1 MGMIDPSKI
10 RNVGILGDGGAGKT
24 LLLEHILFDAGA
36 VSRLG
41 SIEEGTTVGDYLQEE
56 IEHHHTVTM
65 KLAHV
70 EWKGERI
77 HLVDHPGYS
86 DFVGEIAAS
95 SAVLDGVVIVV
106 DAAAGPQSG
115 ADNAVKYASLHN
127 VPRAFFVNKLDREH
141 TDFDDVVRQ
150 LREVYGKQCVPL
162 VVPVGAGQ
170 SLERVVNIFDGDTTG
185 IESAIARIREEM
197 SDAVA
202 EVDESLLTA
211 YLDTGELSPED
222 FHRGL
227 HLGITQGKIMPII
240 AGSAERDM
248 GMRELLDL
256 IAESFPSPVERHVI
270 VHDGSGNLV
279 ELPVSADAP
288 FLGQVF
294 HAAIDPYVGHLN
306 FFRVLNGTLKSN
318 SEVYNHTRGHKE
330 RVGQILL
337 LNGKNQETVDQVG
350 PGDLAAIT
358 KLKNTHFGDTLE
370 AVGQDYEVP
379 AIELPEG
386 MVRLAII
393 PKTRADEDKIGEALG
408 KLHEEDPT
416 FAHYRDENTGEHII
430 KGVGDMQLSVLL
442 ERMQRQFGVSAE
454 VRPPRI
460 AYRETIRGTAEVRA
474 RHKKQSGGHGQYGDV
489 HIRVRPNGRGE
500 GYLFVDKI
508 TGGVVPRQYIPSV
521 DKGAHEALTRGV
533 ISGHPVVDIVVELF
547 DGSFHTVDSSDM
559 AFQIAA
565 SMAIQDA
572 VKQASPCLLEPYVT
586 MEITIPEEFMG
597 DITGD
602 INSRRGRIL
611 GIDAAGT
618 GRQLVRASIPEAEV
632 LSYSSA
638 LRAMTQGKGS
648 FEMHPSHYEE
658 IPEHLAASII
668 AEAKQ

>member
-1 MGMIDPSKI
+1 MAMIDPARI
-10 RNVGILGDGGAGKT
+10 RNAGILGDGSAGKT
-24 LLLEHILFDAGA
+24 TLLEHVLYDAG
-36 VSRLG
+36 VVNRLG
-41 SIEEGTTVGDYLQEE
+41 SIAEGNTVGDYLQEE

-70 EWKGERI
+70 DWKGERI
-77 HLVDHPGYS
+77 HLVDHPGYA

-95 SAVLDGVVIVV
+95 SAVLDGVVIVI
-106 DAAAGPQSG
+106 DATAGPQAG
-115 ADNAVKYASLHN
+115 ADNAVKYASLHD

-162 VVPVGAGQ
+162 VVPVGKGQ
-170 SLERVVNIFDGDTTG
+170 ALERVVNIFDGDTAG
-185 IESAIARIREEM
+185 VEAEIARIREEM

-202 EVDESLLTA
+202 EADEDLLA
-211 YLDTGELSPED
+211 KYLETGELSPEE

-227 HLGITQGKIMPII
+227 HLGITLGKIIPVL
-240 AGSAERDM
+240 AGSAERDL
-248 GMRELLDL
+248 GIRELLDL
-256 IAESFPSPVERHVI
+256 IADSFQSPAERHVI
-270 VHDGSGNLV
+270 VHDGSGERV
-279 ELPVSADAP
+279 ELPVSAEAP

-294 HAAIDPYVGHLN
+294 HAAIDPYVGHLT
-306 FFRVLNGTLKSN
+306 FFRVLNGTLKAN
-318 SEVYNHTRGHKE
+318 TEIYNHTRGHKE
-330 RVGQILL
+330 RVGQILM
-337 LNGKNQETVDQVG
+337 LNGKNQESVDQVG

-370 AVGQDYEVP
+370 ALGQDYEMP
-379 AIELPEG
+379 PIELPEG

-416 FAHYRDENTGEHII
+416 FEHYRDELTGEHII

-489 HIRVRPNGRGE
+489 QIRIRPNDRGE
-500 GYLFVDKI
+500 GYRFVDSI
-508 TGGVVPRQYIPSV
+508 TGGVVPKQYIPSV
-521 DKGAHEALTRGV
+521 DKGAQEALRRGV

-572 VKQASPCLLEPYVT
+572 VKQASPCLLEPYVNLD
-586 MEITIPEEFMG
+586 ITVPEEYLG

-602 INSRRGRIL
+602 LNSRRGRIL
-611 GIDAAGT
+611 GIDSAGP
-618 GRQLVRASIPEAEV
+618 GRQTVRAHVPEAEI
-632 LSYSSA
+632 LSYSSQ
-638 LRAMTQGKGS
+638 LRSMTQGKGT
-648 FEMHPSHYEE
+648 FETHPSHYEE
-658 IPEHLAASII
+658 LPEHLAATVIKES
-668 AEAKQ
+668 QS